1 MPMTKDFW
9 EKGQHING
17 MSISLRTKMIRCNG
31 IDTAGLPIFYHI
43 AHAFVGLDLVHKQ
56 VL

>member
-1 MPMTKDFW
+1 MTKDFW